1 MIFTFVFRVW
11 VLSWD
16 HGASL
21 APHPMSPSQACSL
34 EEAGSQKEWKSG
46 LNGHAVTSAAFY
58 QSKQVTRPVH
68 DEKIG
73 KQILPLNGRSCKD
86 FVPCEIYHRQLCSIS
101 MIQTPVTEITTQTFA
116 ETLYL

>member
-1 MIFTFVFRVW
+1 MWQPQGSPRWQEHKLQALFR
-11 VLSWD
+11 LGFQISCI
-16 HGASL
+16 L
-21 APHPMSPSQACSL
+21 
-34 EEAGSQKEWKSG
+34 
-46 LNGHAVTSAAFY
+46 TTFY
-58 QSKQVTRPVH
+58 QSKQVTRPIH